1 MGSSSGSRPCHV
13 LLHASLPPP
22 RLDRKAA
29 TSSGVNVDMLRLFTR
44 NENAWNALL
53 QLEHTKILKGMHTLP
68 CPNLQQA
75 RERVRRRRRGWN
87 GDSGAA
93 LQGAASA
100 PGLPRSGRLA
110 PAPHRLLLSQL
121 AHVMF
126 SGTFARRL
134 SSSSCAM
141 FAHAVRMRRGR
152 LTAITRQCKRC
163 VVAATSKRKSGPSRG
178 VGKQLRCCWTPGGDE
193 WRAASLRAVSETG
206 DGQSSW
212 PLRCVV
218 AAIEPLDSIHT

>member
-13 LLHASLPPP
+13 LLQASLPPP

-93 LQGAASA
+93 LQGAKVCPGTATQRTPGPSASPIVVVA
-100 PGLPRSGRLA
+100 VGARHVLRHLRQALE
-110 PAPHRLLLSQL
+110 LLLVR
-121 AHVMF
+121 HVC
-126 SGTFARRL
+126 AR
-134 SSSSCAM
+134 
-141 FAHAVRMRRGR
+141 GPD
-152 LTAITRQCKRC
+152 
-163 VVAATSKRKSGPSRG
+163 AARKSNRDHASMQALRRRSDVQTKERCESWRRQTVTMLLDAGRRRMARG
-178 VGKQLRCCWTPGGDE
+178 KLAGRQ
-193 WRAASLRAVSETG
+193 
-206 DGQSSW
+206 
-212 PLRCVV
+212 
-218 AAIEPLDSIHT
+218 